1 MGPTCLWGSSSHDQH
16 HPLPGREGG
25 RSGGGDISSTTGGQH
40 VCHPA
45 GGEHVHLAYRG
56 HGAGEN
62 GSCGA
67 VFATPACFISD
78 NGGGRMTWVRENPQY
93 VREGETRRF
102 AVVWEGAA
110 SVSSG
115 VDEVFANGSSYGNLT
130 GSVSVTGNV
139 MTTRRLTVPAGAGWL
154 TLVWEVGA
162 AVDGDDC
169 KTAIQLEVLRP
180 GQES

>member
-1 MGPTCLWGSSSHDQH
+1 
-16 HPLPGREGG
+16 
-25 RSGGGDISSTTGGQH
+25 
-40 VCHPA
+40 
-45 GGEHVHLAYRG
+45 
-56 HGAGEN
+56 
-62 GSCGA
+62 
-67 VFATPACFISD
+67 
-78 NGGGRMTWVRENPQY
+78 MTWVRENPQY

-139 MTTRRLTVPAGAGWL
+139 MTTRRLTVPAGAGGL
-154 TLVWEVGA
+154 TLVWEFAA
-162 AVDGDDC
+162 AVDGDDR

-180 GQES
+180 GQET